1 MSELPMPGL
10 STSSADAVEQAEDMS
25 VASPTVGLTAH
36 SDAVTDAH
44 QAATHR
50 DHAIEAV
57 NALSRLVEGLIFASA
72 EPVTETALKQFMVSQ
87 GADESLLGPVL
98 ACVVTRYEDHAV
110 ELVSVARGWQFRT
123 RPEIAPALTRVVEKP
138 RRLSRSAMETLAIIA
153 YHQPCT
159 RADIEGIRGVSLSQT
174 VLDTLIEDGLIMPKG
189 RKEVPGR
196 PILWGTS
203 THFLSS
209 FGLSDLGALP
219 RREEL
224 LLDPDASGRNDR
236 IVTQKGTG

>member
-1 MSELPMPGL
+1 M
-10 STSSADAVEQAEDMS
+10 DALI
-25 VASPTVGLTAH
+25 T
-36 SDAVTDAH
+36 
-44 QAATHR
+44 
-50 DHAIEAV
+50 
-57 NALSRLVEGLIFASA
+57 LSRLVEGLIFASA
-72 EPVTETALKQFMVSQ
+72 EPVSEGALRQFLVAQ
-87 GADESLLGPVL
+87 GAEETQLGPVL
-98 ACVVTRYEDHAV
+98 QTVMARYEDHAV
-110 ELVSVARGWQFRT
+110 ELVAVAKGWQFRT
-123 RPEIAPALTRVVEKP
+123 RPELAPALTRIIEKP

-159 RADIEGIRGVSLSQT
+159 RADVEGIRGVSLSQT

-203 THFLSS
+203 AHFLSS

-224 LLDPDASGRNDR
+224 LLDPDASGQEGRV
-236 IVTQKGTG
+236 VTQQGIR

>member
-1 MSELPMPGL
+1 MSDRPEENTLPAGMAESAAPG
-10 STSSADAVEQAEDMS
+10 SCITDRPGEQAVLHDPAGE
-25 VASPTVGLTAH
+25 G
-36 SDAVTDAH
+36 
-44 QAATHR
+44 
-50 DHAIEAV
+50 IER
-57 NALSRLVEGLIFASA
+57 LSRLVEGLVFASA
-72 EPVTETALKQFMVSQ
+72 EPVSENALRQFLVSQ
-87 GADESLLGPVL
+87 GGDEAALGPVL
-98 ACVVTRYEDHAV
+98 ACIVARYEDHAV

-123 RPEIAPALTRVVEKP
+123 RPEIAPALTRVVDKP

-174 VLDTLIEDGLIMPKG
+174 VLDALIEDGLIMPKG

-209 FGLSDLGALP
+209 FGLSDLNALP

-236 IVTQKGTG
+236 IVTQKATR

>member
-1 MSELPMPGL
+1 MDAL
-10 STSSADAVEQAEDMS
+10 TS
-25 VASPTVGLTAH
+25 
-36 SDAVTDAH
+36 
-44 QAATHR
+44 
-50 DHAIEAV
+50 
-57 NALSRLVEGLIFASA
+57 LSRLVEGLIFASV
-72 EPVTETALKQFMVSQ
+72 EPVSENALRQFVVTQ
-87 GADESLLGPVL
+87 GADENTLGPVL
-98 ACVVTRYEDHAV
+98 AEIRLRYEDHAV
-110 ELVSVARGWQFRT
+110 ELVAVAKGWQFRT
-123 RPEIAPALTRVVEKP
+123 RSEIAPALTRIVEKP

-203 THFLSS
+203 AHFLSS

-219 RREEL
+219 RRDEL
-224 LLDPDASGRNDR
+224 LLDPDAAAQAGRV
-236 IVTQKGTG
+236 VTQQGIK

>member
-1 MSELPMPGL
+1 MDAL
-10 STSSADAVEQAEDMS
+10 TS
-25 VASPTVGLTAH
+25 
-36 SDAVTDAH
+36 
-44 QAATHR
+44 
-50 DHAIEAV
+50 
-57 NALSRLVEGLIFASA
+57 LSRLVEGLIFASV
-72 EPVTETALKQFMVSQ
+72 EPVSENALRQFVVTQ
-87 GADESLLGPVL
+87 GADENILGPVL
-98 ACVVTRYEDHAV
+98 AEIRLRYEDHAV
-110 ELVSVARGWQFRT
+110 ELVAVAKGWQFRT
-123 RPEIAPALTRVVEKP
+123 RSEIAPALTRIVEKP

-203 THFLSS
+203 AHFLSS

-219 RREEL
+219 RRDEL
-224 LLDPDASGRNDR
+224 LLDPDAAGQAGRV
-236 IVTQKGTG
+236 VTQQGIK

>member
-1 MSELPMPGL
+1 MDAL
-10 STSSADAVEQAEDMS
+10 TS
-25 VASPTVGLTAH
+25 
-36 SDAVTDAH
+36 
-44 QAATHR
+44 
-50 DHAIEAV
+50 
-57 NALSRLVEGLIFASA
+57 LSRLVEGLIFASV
-72 EPVTETALKQFMVSQ
+72 EPVSENALRQFVVTQ
-87 GADESLLGPVL
+87 GADENILGPVL
-98 ACVVTRYEDHAV
+98 AEIRLRYEDHAV
-110 ELVSVARGWQFRT
+110 ELVAVAKGWQFRT
-123 RPEIAPALTRVVEKP
+123 RSEIAPALTRIVEKP

-203 THFLSS
+203 AHFLSS

-219 RREEL
+219 RRDEL
-224 LLDPDASGRNDR
+224 LLDPDAAAQAGR
-236 IVTQKGTG
+236 IVTQQGIK

>member
-1 MSELPMPGL
+1 M
-10 STSSADAVEQAEDMS
+10 DA
-25 VASPTVGLTAH
+25 LTP
-36 SDAVTDAH
+36 
-44 QAATHR
+44 
-50 DHAIEAV
+50 
-57 NALSRLVEGLIFASA
+57 LSRLVEGLIFASA
-72 EPVTETALKQFMVSQ
+72 EPVPENALRQFLVTQ
-87 GADESLLGPVL
+87 GTGEEALEPVM
-98 ACVVTRYEDHAV
+98 AAIVARYEDHAV
-110 ELVSVARGWQFRT
+110 ELVAVAKGWQFRT
-123 RPEIAPALTRVVEKP
+123 RSEIAPALTRIIEKP

-203 THFLSS
+203 AHFLSS

-219 RREEL
+219 RRDEL
-224 LLDPDASGRNDR
+224 LLDPDAAGQAGRV
-236 IVTQKGTG
+236 VTQQGIK

>member
-1 MSELPMPGL
+1 M
-10 STSSADAVEQAEDMS
+10 DA
-25 VASPTVGLTAH
+25 LTP
-36 SDAVTDAH
+36 
-44 QAATHR
+44 
-50 DHAIEAV
+50 
-57 NALSRLVEGLIFASA
+57 LSRLVEGLIFASA
-72 EPVTETALKQFMVSQ
+72 EPVSENTLKQFLVTQ
-87 GADESLLGPVL
+87 GAEETALGPVL
-98 ACVVTRYEDHAV
+98 AIIIARYEDHAV
-110 ELVSVARGWQFRT
+110 ELVAIAKGWQFRT
-123 RPEIAPALTRVVEKP
+123 RPEIAPALTRIIEKP

-203 THFLSS
+203 AHFLSS

-219 RREEL
+219 RRDEL
-224 LLDPDASGRNDR
+224 LLDPDAAGQAGRV
-236 IVTQKGTG
+236 VTQQGIK

>member
-1 MSELPMPGL
+1 M
-10 STSSADAVEQAEDMS
+10 DALM
-25 VASPTVGLTAH
+25 T
-36 SDAVTDAH
+36 
-44 QAATHR
+44 
-50 DHAIEAV
+50 
-57 NALSRLVEGLIFASA
+57 LSRLVEGLIFASA
-72 EPVTETALKQFMVSQ
+72 EPVSENALRQFLVTQ
-87 GADESLLGPVL
+87 GAEETVLGPVL
-98 ACVVTRYEDHAV
+98 AAIMARYEDHAV
-110 ELVSVARGWQFRT
+110 ELIAVAKGWQFRT
-123 RPEIAPALTRVVEKP
+123 RPEIAPALTRIIEKP

-203 THFLSS
+203 AHFLSS

-219 RREEL
+219 RRDEL
-224 LLDPDASGRNDR
+224 LLDPDAAGQAGRV
-236 IVTQKGTG
+236 VTQQGIQ

>member
-1 MSELPMPGL
+1 M
-10 STSSADAVEQAEDMS
+10 DALM
-25 VASPTVGLTAH
+25 T
-36 SDAVTDAH
+36 
-44 QAATHR
+44 
-50 DHAIEAV
+50 
-57 NALSRLVEGLIFASA
+57 LSRLVEGLIFASA
-72 EPVTETALKQFMVSQ
+72 EPVSENALRQFLVTQ
-87 GADESLLGPVL
+87 GAEETVLGPVL
-98 ACVVTRYEDHAV
+98 ATIMARYEDHAV
-110 ELVSVARGWQFRT
+110 ELIAIAKGWQFRT
-123 RPEIAPALTRVVEKP
+123 RPEIAPALTRIIEKP

-203 THFLSS
+203 AHFLSS

-219 RREEL
+219 RRDEL
-224 LLDPDASGRNDR
+224 LLDPDAAGQTGRV
-236 IVTQKGTG
+236 VTQQGIQ